1 MAVYYGQ
8 WLKKLA
14 LSGEKHLLFARI
26 EFKFE
31 NGIFPAGNSI
41 FSLKKQNSPISGGFS
56 ENRDKFQSWSS

>member
-1 MAVYYGQ
+1 MAVYYEQ

-31 NGIFPAGNSI
+31 NGI
-41 FSLKKQNSPISGGFS
+41 LKIKVPKVEES
-56 ENRDKFQSWSS
+56 ENKKLIEIE